1 MIPSQRLY
9 FLLLLGIAIAI
20 ILAIIWDEKTSI
32 LITLLFD
39 ILILLL
45 AVWDGQRVKSNAVK
59 VTRYPLQRLSIG
71 RDNPVVLSVQ
81 SGKQS
86 AKIRLRDY
94 YPLEFQVSKP
104 ILETTIDPGTN
115 LYCASR

>member
-1 MIPSQRLY
+1 
-9 FLLLLGIAIAI
+9 LGRKNQHSYHPAIRY
-20 ILAIIWDEKTSI
+20 
-32 LITLLFD
+32 
-39 ILILLL
+39 LILLL

-86 AKIRLRDY
+86 AKICLRDY

-104 ILETTIDPGTN
+104 ILETTIDPNSTQE
-115 LYCASR
+115 LTYTVRPDSRGEFVWGDIQVRQLSPWA